1 MRAIFSVVSLLVVA
15 AVVGLLVMKQL
26 KSAAPLGAAE
36 VPGASASAPTL
47 SGTPVQQSQQIQERV
62 RNDVAQALEQA
73 AAARKEEADK

>member
-15 AVVGLLVMKQL
+15 AVVGLLVVKQL

-36 VPGASASAPTL
+36 VSRAGASAPTS
-47 SGTPVQQSQQIQERV
+47 SGTPAQQSQQLQERV